1 MSTPRFTSE
10 PFTILTKE
18 EANSIAAAHNPL
30 VPFVGIEESAAADFH
45 DDVEN
50 GSATINNVANVQV
63 NVVQTQNNIQNVVFG
78 QRPVNSRPSAIV
90 TPFDP
95 RHDRL
100 VESEEVNSSR
110 FSISDLRDLLS
121 IVLEHPISLAATLA
135 ITTSIAFNYEII
147 KNHFY
152 GSSVP
157 VVSAPA
163 NSAPANSAPATVSA
177 SEGVDMNR
185 VFIPK
190 FNAYG
195 EPLSKSYKAK
205 IREGVKT
212 CGDKFVKMNPN
223 DDYQIVVSSENFI
236 ATITVPTFGAN
247 GEVVGQ
253 KPYPLYTTGFKCTT
267 K

>member
-18 EANSIAAAHNPL
+18 EANSIAAARNPL
-30 VPFVGIEESAAADFH
+30 VPFVGIEESAADFH

-50 GSATINNVANVQV
+50 RSATINNVANVQV
-63 NVVQTQNNIQNVVFG
+63 KVVQTQNNIQNVVFG

-152 GSSVP
+152 VSSVP

-163 NSAPANSAPATVSA
+163 NSPATVSV
-177 SEGVDMNR
+177 SQGVDMNR
-185 VFIPK
+185 VFIPE

-195 EPLSKSYKAK
+195 EPLSNSYKTK
-205 IREGVKT
+205 VLGGVKT
-212 CGDKFVKMNPN
+212 CGDKFLEKNPYER
-223 DDYQIVVSSENFI
+223 YQIKVSDENFI

-247 GEVVGQ
+247 GEVVDN
-253 KPYPLYTTGFKCTT
+253 KRYPLYTTGFKCTT

>member
-30 VPFVGIEESAAADFH
+30 VPFVGIEESADFH

-63 NVVQTQNNIQNVVFG
+63 NVVQIQNNIQNVAFG

-157 VVSAPA
+157 AVSAPA
-163 NSAPANSAPATVSA
+163 TNSPATVSA
-177 SEGVDMNR
+177 TVSVSQGVDMNR
-185 VFIPK
+185 VFIPE

-212 CGDKFVKMNPN
+212 CGDKFLDENPN
-223 DDYQIVVSSENFI
+223 NDYQIVVSPKNSI
-236 ATITVPTFGAN
+236 GSIIVKTFGAN
-247 GEVVGQ
+247 GEVVGTQ
-253 KPYPLYTTGFKCTT
+253 TRPLYTQGFQCTT